1 MNRQLQIETL
11 RDRIEQ
17 YKNMPVSD
25 SMAERLALYHMA
37 LCAMCDGSEREEQ
50 PEQAKAAS
58 VTPEPLEPVQ
68 SATGAWR
75 SVVHGKDMQAVADVM
90 DRHFEVISAIAPK
103 HYAAVLAALD
113 KI

>member
-1 MNRQLQIETL
+1 MNRQLQIEQI
-11 RDRIEQ
+11 RDRLNQFME
-17 YKNMPVSD
+17 MPVSD
-25 SMAERLALYHMA
+25 SMVERVALYHTA
-37 LCAMCDGSEREEQ
+37 LCAIRGVYERAEQ

-58 VTPEPLEPVQ
+58 VMPEPPQPVQ

-75 SVVHGKDMQAVADVM
+75 SVVYGKDMQAVSDVM

>member
-1 MNRQLQIETL
+1 MSLQADILRTEIEKLKHEKMTDRTAQLL
-11 RDRIEQ
+11 SV
-17 YKNMPVSD
+17 YWG
-25 SMAERLALYHMA
+25 ALQA
-37 LCAMCDGSEREEQ
+37 VQDAPSVRSEQ
-50 PEQAKAAS
+50 PEAVQVANVSA
-58 VTPEPLEPVQ
+58 EPLEPVQ

-90 DRHFEVISAIAPK
+90 DRHFEVISAVAPK